1 METTEQKAY
10 TKLHLSILISS
21 FTSILGRVI
30 TLNEGLL
37 VWYRLLISFFVL
49 FVAALIAGKHI
60 RTSRIKFLKLLGT
73 GAVMA
78 LHWVFFYGS
87 IKYAN
92 VSIGIVCFSLVS
104 LFTALIEPFVNHHR
118 IFKHELLFSLIT
130 LGGIL
135 LIFHF
140 DSRYQVGIILG
151 IISSFLAALYTIFN
165 KKICVGQSS
174 SVMLLWELLG
184 GAVLLTLLMPFYLY
198 FFPVNSII
206 PDIHDV
212 FYLILLSVFCTVG
225 LYILQIQSLRVIA
238 PFTVNLTYN
247 LEPVYTIILAMLIF
261 HENKDLNF
269 AFYIGMGLIFFAVV
283 LQSIFTSKGKA
294 AKS

>member
-1 METTEQKAY
+1 METAEKKAY

-37 VWYRLLISFFVL
+37 VWYRLIISFMVL
-49 FVAALIAGKHI
+49 LTAALFAGKCI
-60 RTSRIKFLKLLGT
+60 KVKKTKFLKLLGT
-73 GAVMA
+73 GAIMA

-104 LFTALIEPFVNHHR
+104 LFTALIEPFINHHR
-118 IFKHELLFSLIT
+118 IYKHELIFSFIT
-130 LGGIL
+130 LAGIM

-140 DSRYQVGIILG
+140 DSRYQTGIILG
-151 IISSFLAALYTIFN
+151 IISSFLAAFYTIFN
-165 KKICVGQSS
+165 KKNCTGASS
-174 SVMLLWELLG
+174 TVMLLWELLG
-184 GAVLLTLLMPFYLY
+184 GAVLLTLFLPLYLY
-198 FFPVNSII
+198 FFPVNSVV
-206 PDIHDV
+206 PDMYDL

-225 LYILQIQSLRVIA
+225 LYILQIQSLRVIS

-247 LEPVYTIILAMLIF
+247 LEPIYTIILAMIIF

-269 AFYIGMGLIFFAVV
+269 AFYIGLGLIFLAVV
-283 LQSIFTSKGKA
+283 MQSIFTSKGKLE
-294 AKS
+294 KC